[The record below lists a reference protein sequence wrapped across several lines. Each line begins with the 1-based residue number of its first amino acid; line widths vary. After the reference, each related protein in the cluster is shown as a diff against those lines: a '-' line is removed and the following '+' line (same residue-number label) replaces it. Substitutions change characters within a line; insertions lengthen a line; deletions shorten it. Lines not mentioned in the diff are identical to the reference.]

1 MHGSISFGALYSGLH
16 PYIDIFVYVCVLCVC
31 VCVTV
36 AIDVHWHQETKGP
49 KAEDKLTRSAKISKQ
64 DKVHLL
70 CVMVFSI
77 SSPFFQIPKKL
88 KRICIHLIFLGEYPS
103 FIRSL
108 LSEDLLFH

>member
-1 MHGSISFGALYSGLH
+1 VHGYISFGALCSGLQ
-16 PYIDIFVYVCVLCVC
+16 PYIDIFVYVCVFC

-70 CVMVFSI
+70 CYGLLHQFLHFSN
-77 SSPFFQIPKKL
+77 SPKN
-88 KRICIHLIFLGEYPS
+88 
-103 FIRSL
+103 
-108 LSEDLLFH
+108 

>member
-1 MHGSISFGALYSGLH
+1 M
-16 PYIDIFVYVCVLCVC
+16 VCSHTLTSLSMCVCSAC

-70 CVMVFSI
+70 CVMVFLI
-77 SSPFFQIPKKL
+77 HQFYIFPIPQKIKENMYAPYFP
-88 KRICIHLIFLGEYPS
+88 R
-103 FIRSL
+103 
-108 LSEDLLFH
+108 